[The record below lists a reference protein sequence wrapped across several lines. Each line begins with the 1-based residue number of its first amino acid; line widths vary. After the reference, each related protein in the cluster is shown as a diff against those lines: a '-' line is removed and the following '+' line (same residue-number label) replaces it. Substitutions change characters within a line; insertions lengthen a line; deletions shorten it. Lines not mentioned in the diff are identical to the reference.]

1 MFGPE
6 EAFRVFHTSLRH
18 VAKSGEVWCE
28 GARIY
33 LDPTSRHFN
42 PLNASKC
49 LNFAVFFTPQ
59 YGDSFIEAIRLAVI
73 TSDVFL
79 VFHQA
84 SSHLLLSHLLRS
96 LTDLVYFIKRAAY
109 FQPNYGPLWFRCQEF
124 LSSSPKEVRLR
135 SPSHLGALPRLPP
148 HRRRNHQERRP
159 LLRGAA
165 PRRDPTRRAAPETR
179 TARLRPR
186 SRPRRPRHR
195 RVAET
200 VLLRLQAGL
209 HVPSPQPATTDDP
222 ENEGPLR
229 RHTIG

>member
-84 SSHLLLSHLLRS
+84 SSHLLLSHLLR
-96 LTDLVYFIKRAAY
+96 
-109 FQPNYGPLWFRCQEF
+109 PL
-124 LSSSPKEVRLR
+124 
-135 SPSHLGALPRLPP
+135 
-148 HRRRNHQERRP
+148 
-159 LLRGAA
+159 
-165 PRRDPTRRAAPETR
+165 
-179 TARLRPR
+179 AR
-186 SRPRRPRHR
+186 
-195 RVAET
+195 
-200 VLLRLQAGL
+200 VLLRLRARLPHLLLVRPHRLLQYAAQLRVHVVL
-209 HVPSPQPATTDDP
+209 HP
-222 ENEGPLR
+222 EL
-229 RHTIG
+229 